1 MATINL
7 LPPRYAFVHALR
19 KRRNF
24 WCAACTLVGV
34 LSILTIT
41 ISMANTPV
49 TTEDQTRLIVLRTVQ
64 EETSLRALTL
74 KADLESKKNAV
85 VLLEKV
91 SRQPDWS
98 ILLGD
103 IARMSAGKTQLKT
116 INIRMGSGSAAF
128 DAKINGTSQ
137 SQEQVGELVDALR
150 NSEWFEKVT
159 LTGTQRVPKSDP
171 PRYRFDISCEVSGFV
186 QQAEA
191 LR

>member
-24 WCAACTLVGV
+24 WCLACTLVGV
-34 LSILTIT
+34 LSILTIA
-41 ISMANTPV
+41 ISIANTPV
-49 TTEDQTRLIVLRTVQ
+49 TTEKQTRLISLRTEQ
-64 EETSLRALTL
+64 EASSQRALAL
-74 KADLESKKNAV
+74 QADLESKKNAV
-85 VLLEKV
+85 VLLEKI

-103 IARMSAGKTQLKT
+103 IARMSAGKTQLKA
-116 INIRMGSGSAAF
+116 INVRLGNGNAAF
-128 DAKINGTSQ
+128 DASINGTSQ

-159 LTGTQRVPKSDP
+159 LTGTRRVPNSDP
-171 PRYRFDISCEVSGFV
+171 PRYVFDITCEVSGFV